1 MVDSL
6 APNKGFL
13 NRIERIGNAM
23 PSITMLFLYAL
34 IICWVLSFLLSFV
47 SFDYVNPLDPTG
59 EKIQVIN
66 MFDYSEIVTFL
77 TKMVGNFI
85 TFPPLAITIVA
96 TLGIGIAEGSGF
108 INTALKKMLSIISPK
123 MLTPT
128 VAFVGVVAHIVS
140 DSAYVILM
148 PVSALMFYASGRH
161 PLAGVATAFAG
172 LAGGFT
178 ASYTPSQIDP
188 ILQSFTEK
196 AAHLLDPSYSV
207 NVLCNYFFSLGGTFG
222 VILVCWFVTEKIVE
236 PWLNK
241 NCPVDCTN
249 PTDSE
254 DVKQITPSQAKG
266 FRWAILSIIGLI
278 VLLTALLYPES
289 SPFRDPKTGSLT
301 NSAAPVMQSIVPL
314 LFIFFAVPGL
324 IYGFVAGT
332 FKSSKDVT
340 NTMENITK
348 SLISFIV
355 FCFIAA
361 QFLYSFGHSNIG
373 TLISL
378 TGADMLR
385 SLSMPAWLTI
395 IGMILLSSCINL
407 IITSATSKW
416 AIMAPV
422 MVPMLMAVGLSP
434 ELTQASF
441 RISAAVNVS
450 TPMFPFYPLILS
462 YCHKYCS
469 KAGVGT
475 LCSMMIPFS
484 IGIWLVLVAT
494 LFIYWGFDIPIG
506 FDSSYTYDLPR
517 TQ

>member
-1 MVDSL
+1 MENVAS
-6 APNKGFL
+6 NKRGFL
-13 NRIERIGNAM
+13 NRVERVGNAM

-34 IICWVLSFLLSFV
+34 IICWVLSFLLSFIE
-47 SFDYVNPLDPTG
+47 FDYINPLSKQ
-59 EKIQVIN
+59 KIEVVN
-66 MFDYSEIVTFL
+66 MFKYEEIVTFL
-77 TKMVGNFI
+77 TTMVYNFI
-85 TFPPLAITIVA
+85 SFPPLSITIVA

-108 INTALKKMLSIISPK
+108 VHTALKKMLSFISPR

-148 PVSALMFYASGRH
+148 PVSALMFYVSGRH
-161 PLAGVATAFAG
+161 PLAGIATAFAG

-178 ASYTPSQIDP
+178 ASYTPSMIDP

-196 AAHLLDPSYSV
+196 AAHLLDPTYSV

-222 VILVCWFVTEKIVE
+222 VILVCWLITEKVVE

-241 NCPVDCTN
+241 ACPVDSHRTIEVSDN
-249 PTDSE
+249 MHK
-254 DVKQITPSQAKG
+254 VTPAETRA
-266 FRWAILSIIGLI
+266 FRWAGLSIVFII
-278 VLLTALLYPES
+278 ALLAGLLYPDS
-289 SPFRDPKTGSLT
+289 SPFRAADGSLT
-301 NSAAPVMQSIVPL
+301 SPKAPIMQAIVPL

-324 IYGFVAGT
+324 IYGFIIGT

-340 NTMENITK
+340 SSMEKIIG

-355 FCFIAA
+355 FCFIAG
-361 QFLYSFGHSNIG
+361 QFLYSFSHSNIG
-373 TLISL
+373 TLLSL
-378 TGADMLR
+378 AGADLLR
-385 SLSMPAWLTI
+385 SLSMPAWMTI
-395 IGMILLSSCINL
+395 IGVILLSSCINL

-422 MVPMLMAVGLSP
+422 IVPMLMAVGISP

-450 TPMFPFYPLILS
+450 TPMFPFYPLILA
-462 YCHKYCS
+462 YCHKYCE
-469 KAGVGT
+469 KAGIGT

-484 IGIWLVLVAT
+484 LAIWVVLVIT
-494 LFIYWGFDIPIG
+494 LFIFWGFNLPIG
-506 FDSSYTYDLPR
+506 FDSGYTYDVSRLAN
-517 TQ
+517 

>member
-1 MVDSL
+1 MADSIS
-6 APNKGFL
+6 PNKGFL
-13 NRIERIGNAM
+13 NRIERVGNAM

-34 IICWVLSFLLSFV
+34 IICWILSLLLSFV
-47 SFDYVNPLDPTG
+47 QFDYVNPLTK
-59 EKIQVIN
+59 ENIVVVN
-66 MFDYSEIVTFL
+66 MFNYDEIVTFL

-85 TFPPLAITIVA
+85 TFPPLSITIVA

-108 INTALKKMLSIISPK
+108 INTALKKMLSFISPK

-128 VAFVGVVAHIVS
+128 VAFVGVVAHVVS

-161 PLAGVATAFAG
+161 PLAGIATAFAG

-241 NCPVDCTN
+241 TCPIDCQVDQADN
-249 PTDSE
+249 INQISPSE
-254 DVKQITPSQAKG
+254 AKG
-266 FRWAILSIIGLI
+266 FRWAGFTIIGLI
-278 VLLTALLYPES
+278 ALLAILLYPDS
-289 SPFRDPKTGSLT
+289 SPFRAPNGSLT
-301 NSAAPVMQSIVPL
+301 SSAAPVMQAIVPL

-324 IYGFVAGT
+324 VYGFVAGT

-340 NTMENITK
+340 SSMENITK

-373 TLISL
+373 TLISIA
-378 TGADMLR
+378 GADLLR

-441 RISAAVNVS
+441 RISAAVNIS

-494 LFIYWGFDIPIG
+494 LFIYWGFEIPIG
-506 FDSSYTYDLPR
+506 FDSSYTYSVPP
-517 TQ
+517 TP

>member
-1 MVDSL
+1 MASSVS
-6 APNKGFL
+6 ANKGFL
-13 NRIERIGNAM
+13 NRIERVGNAM
-23 PSITMLFLYAL
+23 PSITMLFLYAF
-34 IICWVLSFLLSFV
+34 IICWILSFLLSFV
-47 SFDYVNPLDPTG
+47 NFDYINPLTK
-59 EKIQVIN
+59 EKVEVIN
-66 MFDYSEIVTFL
+66 MFSYKEVVTFL
-77 TKMVGNFI
+77 TTVVNNFLS
-85 TFPPLAITIVA
+85 FPPLGITIVV
-96 TLGIGIAEGSGF
+96 TLAIGIAEGSGF
-108 INTALKKMLSIISPK
+108 VNTALKKLLGVISPK

-178 ASYTPSQIDP
+178 ASYTPSKIDP
-188 ILQSFTEK
+188 ILQKFTERG
-196 AAHLLDPSYSV
+196 AHLLDPSYSV
-207 NVLCNYFFSLGGTFG
+207 NVLCNYFFSFGATFG
-222 VILVCWFVTEKIVE
+222 VILVCWFISAKIVE

-241 NCPVDCTN
+241 NCPVDTHRDIEQN
-249 PTDSE
+249 S
-254 DVKQITPSQAKG
+254 DVKSITPRENFA
-266 FRWAILSIIGLI
+266 FRWAAFSVIGLI
-278 VLLTALLYPES
+278 VLLTALLIPEQ
-289 SPFRDPKTGSLT
+289 SPFRAEDGSLT
-301 NSAAPVMQSIVPL
+301 SSKAPVMQAIVPL

-340 NTMENITK
+340 NAMENITK

-361 QFLYSFGHSNIG
+361 QFLYSFSHSNIG
-373 TLISL
+373 VLISL
-378 TGADMLR
+378 AGADFLR

-407 IITSATSKW
+407 VITSATSKW

-422 MVPMLMAVGLSP
+422 IVPMLMAVGISP

-450 TPMFPFYPLILS
+450 TPMFPFYPLILT
-462 YCHKYCS
+462 YCHKYCE

-494 LFIYWGFDIPIG
+494 LFIFWGFDIPIG
-506 FDSSYTYDLPR
+506 FDSGYTYHAP
-517 TQ
+517 QIN